1 MGYEK
6 FKGKALLHRAL
17 LLQRV
22 IEPLMLIPT
31 DKIRPLEFFR
41 CSFAAE
47 YKTLTIH

>member
-17 LLQRV
+17 LLQPV
-22 IEPLMLIPT
+22 IEPLLIPT

-47 YKTLTIH
+47 HKTLTIH